1 MLTIGSFS
9 KFANNGHKVI
19 NMTYKETT
27 DYLYSLLPAYHRIGK
42 AAYKG
47 DLNNTIELDSYF
59 GHPHKKFR
67 TLHVAG
73 TNGKGS
79 VSHMLASILQEAGYR
94 TGLYT
99 SPHLRD
105 FRERIRLNGQMI
117 SEDEI
122 IAFVEKHDQAVR
134 RITPSFFELTVAMA
148 FDYFARMEADVAV
161 VEVGM
166 GGRLDSTNI
175 ITPELSVITNIGHD
189 HMEFLGDTLA
199 AVAGEKAGIIKEGVP
214 VVIGETQPETVD
226 VFAELAAQKNAPVS
240 YADREFLCS
249 LGEMNEKKGIR
260 EYKLQDLVTRI
271 TTSGKTPLGGL
282 AQQKNIQTVAAAVN
296 IISVP
301 FGLSRD
307 HFVNGIASVITNTGL
322 MGRWQVLS
330 DSPLTVCDTGHNR
343 EGLEYVVRQI
353 SLTPKKRLH
362 MVIGFVNDKD
372 LSLVLPLL
380 PRDALYYFTRAYV
393 PRALDEKA
401 LMTEAGKYGLVGASY
416 SSVAGALEAA
426 RFSADA
432 DDMIFIGGSTFVV
445 AEIV

>member
-1 MLTIGSFS
+1 
-9 KFANNGHKVI
+9 
-19 NMTYKETT
+19 MTYKETT

-79 VSHMLASILQEAGYR
+79 VSHMLASVLQEAGYR

-105 FRERIRLNGQMI
+105 FRERIRLDGQMI
-117 SEDEI
+117 SEEEVI
-122 IAFVEKHDQAVR
+122 SFVEKHDQAVR
-134 RITPSFFELTVAMA
+134 RIEPSFFELTVAMA

-175 ITPELSVITNIGHD
+175 ITPVLSVITNIGHD

-199 AVAGEKAGIIKEGVP
+199 AIAGEKAGIIKEGVP
-214 VVIGETQPETVD
+214 VVIGETQSETGD
-226 VFAELAAQKNAPVS
+226 VFTAGAAQKNAPLS
-240 YADREFLCS
+240 YADREFLCT
-249 LGEMNEKKGIR
+249 LGKMNPKNGVR
-260 EYKLQDLVTRI
+260 EYKLQDLMTLVT
-271 TTSGKTPLGGL
+271 TAGTTPLGGL

-296 IISVP
+296 IMSAP
-301 FGLSRD
+301 FGLTRD
-307 HFVNGIASVITNTGL
+307 HFVKGVASVITNTGL

-353 SLTPKKRLH
+353 SLTPRKKLH
-362 MVIGFVNDKD
+362 MIIGFVNDKD

-380 PRDALYYFTRAYV
+380 PREAAYYFTRASV
-393 PRALDEKA
+393 PRALDEKV
-401 LMTEAGKYGLVGASY
+401 LLSEAGKYGLYGASY
-416 SSVAGALEAA
+416 ETVAAALDAA
-426 RFSADA
+426 RASAGD

-445 AEIV
+445 AEVV

>member
-1 MLTIGSFS
+1 
-9 KFANNGHKVI
+9 
-19 NMTYKETT
+19 MTYKETT

-47 DLNNTIELDSYF
+47 DLNNTIELDAYF

-117 SEDEI
+117 SEEEI
-122 IAFVEKHDQAVR
+122 ISFVEKHDQAVR
-134 RITPSFFELTVAMA
+134 RIEPSFFELTVAMA
-148 FDYFARMEADVAV
+148 FDFFARMEADVTV
-161 VEVGM
+161 IEVGM

-189 HMEFLGDTLA
+189 HMEFLGNTLA
-199 AVAGEKAGIIKEGVP
+199 VVAGEKAGIIKEGVP

-226 VFAELAAQKNAPVS
+226 VFAEIAAQKNAPVS

-249 LGEMNEKKGIR
+249 LGKMNDMNGVR
-260 EYKLQDLVTRI
+260 EYMLQDLVTRI
-271 TTSGKTPLGGL
+271 NTPGTTPLGGL
-282 AQQKNIQTVAAAVN
+282 AQQKNIQTAAAAVN

-307 HFVNGIASVITNTGL
+307 HFVNGIANVISNTGL

-330 DSPLTVCDTGHNR
+330 YSPLTVCDTGHNR

-353 SLTPKKRLH
+353 NITPKKKLH
-362 MVIGFVNDKD
+362 MVMGFVNDKD
-372 LSLVLPLL
+372 LSLILPLL
-380 PRDALYYFTRAYV
+380 PRDALYYFTKASV
-393 PRALDEKA
+393 PRALDEKTLKA
-401 LMTEAGKYGLVGASY
+401 EAEKYGLFGASY
-416 SSVAGALEAA
+416 ASVAGALEAA
-426 RFSADA
+426 RTIAGA

-445 AEIV
+445 AEVI